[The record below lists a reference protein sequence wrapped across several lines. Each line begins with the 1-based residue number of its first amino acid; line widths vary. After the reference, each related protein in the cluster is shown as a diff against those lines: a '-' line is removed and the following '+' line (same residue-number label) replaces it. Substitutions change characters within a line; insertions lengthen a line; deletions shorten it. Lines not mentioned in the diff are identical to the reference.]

1 MSNLLEVNSLNVQF
15 NYEET
20 TVQAVKNVSLN
31 YEKTYPR
38 YCW

>member
-15 NYEET
+15 NYDET
-20 TVQAVKNVSLN
+20 TVQAVKMSLSN

>member
-20 TVQAVKNVSLN
+20 TVQAVKTSLSN
-31 YEKTYPR
+31 YEKNIS
-38 YCW
+38 